1 MRVAQDALP
10 TFTAKAYSFFHLTEG
25 WRTNTNP
32 ASMIG
37 KKSYTQQV
45 PTPVEEDKGKKERI
59 KKSERKR
66 AVVSHQPLSAHRC
79 WHDNSIRPSKGGHT
93 TTAVYEGIVEG
104 APIGGPMSYV
114 RMWRVRPEAPTFAVL
129 SNLTGL
135 SLPPVFLPSLM
146 CIRPRPSPLTTTHF
160 PPCLLFVKNGRLKAG
175 QKDADDGGR

>member
-104 APIGGPMSYV
+104 APHRWAYELRTYV
-114 RMWRVRPEAPTFAVL
+114 TCAARGSDVCCLVKPHRPL
-129 SNLTGL
+129 S
-135 SLPPVFLPSLM
+135 
-146 CIRPRPSPLTTTHF
+146 
-160 PPCLLFVKNGRLKAG
+160 PPCLPSFPYVYTTTTITTDDDPLPPLPIVREKWSFKSGTKGRRWWG
-175 QKDADDGGR
+175 